1 MATVIFSLTTR
12 IDVAHLAPDLAHNLI
27 VEATA
32 RRRAQIALPAAL
44 AATVEA
50 ASEPMMLTT
59 WKLIPPTILGW
70 IVAVNAANPQERFA
84 AAASTQL
91 ALVG

>member
-1 MATVIFSLTTR
+1 MATLTSLMTR
-12 IDVAHLAPDLAHNLI
+12 IDEAHLAPDLARPI
-27 VEATA
+27 TVEATA
-32 RRRAQIALPAAL
+32 GIGAQIALPAAQ

-59 WKLIPPTILGW
+59 WNLIPPTILGW

-84 AAASTQL
+84 AAAPTQL